1 MAENVT
7 KPDPKS
13 PVPIKVRSLTFRGP
27 TGITLPW
34 GQVVTSIDGSPKK
47 DPNRESYEITFLPWM
62 RMFRVSTNV
71 DKKPRTFM
79 IHESWA
85 IAEVED

>member
-1 MAENVT
+1 MAENVKT
-7 KPDPKS
+7 DPKS

-47 DPNRESYEITFLPWM
+47 DPNRESYEIAFLPWM
-62 RMFRVSTNV
+62 RMYRVSTVVN
-71 DKKPRTFM
+71 KAPRSFLVP
-79 IHESWA
+79 EGWA